1 MAAPEVATGS
11 VTEAAMSRM
20 GATLAVGLTCLAD
33 QALAGGP
40 YVAHHPEASLGRV
53 IGDGHCV
60 AYVERAAGAP
70 PTARWRPGA
79 RVRGDRGIARGTA
92 IATFGADGGYTN
104 GTGNHAAIYLGQDRS
119 GIRVYDQW
127 RGRPVAERLI
137 RFGGGKGSR
146 RGSKSNDGTLFR
158 VIE

>member
-1 MAAPEVATGS
+1 MAAPGAATGS
-11 VTEAAMSRM
+11 VTVAAMSRI
-20 GATLAVGLTCLAD
+20 GATLAVGLACLTG

-40 YVAHHPEASLGRV
+40 YVARHPEASLGRV
-53 IGDGHCV
+53 IGGGHCV
-60 AYVERAAGAP
+60 DYVERVAGAP
-70 PTARWRPGA
+70 LTSRWRPGA
-79 RVRGDRGIARGTA
+79 RVRGDRRIARGTA

-119 GIRVYDQW
+119 GIRVDDQW

-158 VIE
+158 

>member
-40 YVAHHPEASLGRV
+40 YVARHPEASLGRV

-137 RFGGGKGSR
+137 RFGGGE